1 MPTGKYLLQS
11 CRKTRQVNGVE
22 VIVFV
27 VLMWETILSF
37 ETMTVFFWFEITT
50 KSSYTF
56 ATFVSTFVQG
66 APFAFLF
73 WTVIVVQD
81 YMMRLYHAMTNAP

>member
-1 MPTGKYLLQS
+1 MI
-11 CRKTRQVNGVE
+11 
-22 VIVFV
+22 VIV
-27 VLMWETILSF
+27 VLFWETIMSF

-50 KSSYTF
+50 KTSYNF
-56 ATFVSTFVQG
+56 AVFVSTFVQG
-66 APFAFLF
+66 APSVFLF